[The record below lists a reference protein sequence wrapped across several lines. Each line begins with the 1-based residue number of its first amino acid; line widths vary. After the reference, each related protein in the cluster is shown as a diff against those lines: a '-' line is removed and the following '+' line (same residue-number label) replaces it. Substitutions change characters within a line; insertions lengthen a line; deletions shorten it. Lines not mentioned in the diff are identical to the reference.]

1 MGMQGTGREG
11 GAGVGGG
18 WRQVGKGGRG
28 ENRRRRAGRGGRR
41 GWGHAPRWA
50 APTLGCSAPTW
61 PRLQAHPSP
70 WPAGRRGLEELK
82 KPDSESQR
90 APRHRPAP
98 RFGGSCSP
106 APADTRI
113 RSERW
118 DSVSQRTPH
127 QVTSFRTALAV
138 DAAGLSPAVAATA
151 AASRAR
157 GPGCPRARGG
167 CGWEPSRALR
177 SGPGEAGMEPPGGGR
192 AAGWARAWG
201 G

>member
-98 RFGGSCSP
+98 RFGGVVVQRRQTPESGASGGTRCPREPRTKSRHFAPLLPSTPLGFLRPSP
-106 APADTRI
+106 PLPLLRGLEGPGVPG
-113 RSERW
+113 REE
-118 DSVSQRTPH
+118 
-127 QVTSFRTALAV
+127 
-138 DAAGLSPAVAATA
+138 AAGGSL
-151 AASRAR
+151 R
-157 GPGCPRARGG
+157 GH
-167 CGWEPSRALR
+167 
-177 SGPGEAGMEPPGGGR
+177 
-192 AAGWARAWG
+192 
-201 G
+201 